1 MPNSQPPVVEV
12 QQAPAPQTDQT
23 TAHSI
28 MTIALGQATLTER
41 VNRLIDDHERRILA
55 LENRGKGWP
64 TVLAA
69 IIATATFVVIVIGKV
84 PWQ

>member
-1 MPNSQPPVVEV
+1 MPNSQPPIVEV
-12 QQAPAPQTDQT
+12 QAPQDQT
-23 TAHSI
+23 PAHSI

-41 VNRLIDDHERRILA
+41 VSRLIDDHERRILA

-69 IIATATFVVIVIGKV
+69 IVGGATFVVLVAGRIT
-84 PWQ
+84 WQ